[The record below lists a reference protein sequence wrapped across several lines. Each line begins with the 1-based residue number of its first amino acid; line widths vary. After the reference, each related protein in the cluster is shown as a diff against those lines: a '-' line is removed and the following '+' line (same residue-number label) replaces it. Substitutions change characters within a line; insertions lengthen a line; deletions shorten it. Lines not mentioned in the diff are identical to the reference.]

1 MRATITAGT
10 PRGEVRVPSS
20 KSMAHRYLIAA
31 AFTPGDTLIRA
42 LPDNRD
48 VSATL
53 RCLAGLGA
61 SIERQGD
68 TALVHG
74 RAPWDELPGRR
85 DASRP
90 LCLDCGESG
99 TTLRLLLPFALLGDR
114 PVTFCGAGRL
124 MERPLSVYEDI
135 CRARGLLWERG
146 EGSVT
151 VCGPLCA
158 GDIALPGN
166 ISSQFISGLLLALPH
181 AAGDSRI
188 TLTTQLESA
197 PYIELTLRALA
208 ELGYTVERPQA
219 GIFIIPGG
227 QRGRAGSCDDR
238 PTELCVPTDQS
249 AAAFFGALR
258 LLGGNVDMPGLV
270 DDGLQ
275 GDRLWQPYLARIAA
289 GDCTLSI
296 ADCPDLGPV
305 LMAAAA
311 LKHGVTL
318 RDTARL
324 RFKESDRGAAMAAEL
339 AKFGIRVD
347 VGENEI
353 RVGHGVRAP
362 REPLCSHNDHRIAM
376 SLAVVA
382 CAVGGAVEGAEC
394 VAKSLPEFWA
404 LLRALGIDVREEG

>member
-1 MRATITAGT
+1 MRVTVSPCV
-10 PRGEVRVPSS
+10 PRGEVRIPTS

-31 AFTPGDTLIRA
+31 AFTPGETVIDG
-42 LPDNRD
+42 LPDNCD
-48 VSATL
+48 VRATL
-53 RCLAGLGA
+53 GCLRSLGA
-61 SIERQGD
+61 DIEQRGE
-68 TALVHG
+68 TTVLHG
-74 RAPWDELPGRR
+74 RAPTEAL
-85 DASRP
+85 AHAAV
-90 LCLDCGESG
+90 LDCGESG

-124 MERPLSVYEDI
+124 MERPMSVYEDI
-135 CRARGLLWERG
+135 CRGAGLMWRRG
-146 EGSVT
+146 EGSIT
-151 VCGPLCA
+151 VCGPLSA
-158 GDIALPGN
+158 GSFAVPGN

-188 TLTTQLESA
+188 TLTTALESA
-197 PYIELTLRALA
+197 SYIELTLLALR
-208 ELGYTVERPQA
+208 ELGYNVERPQS
-219 GIFIIPGG
+219 GTFIIPGG
-227 QRGRAGSCDDR
+227 RRGRAGSVLR
-238 PTELCVPTDQS
+238 VPTDQS

-258 LLGGNVDMPGLV
+258 LLGGNISLSGAF

-275 GDRLWQPYLARIAA
+275 GDRVWQDYLERIKR
-289 GDCTLSI
+289 GHCTLSI

-305 LMAAAA
+305 LMAAGA
-311 LKHGVTL
+311 LCEGVTL

-339 AKFGIRVD
+339 EKLGVRVD

-382 CAVGGAVEGAEC
+382 CAVGGTIEGAEC
-394 VAKSLPEFWA
+394 VAKSLPEFWDM
-404 LLRALGIDVREEG
+404 LRALGADVQREV